1 MKEYFRKPF
10 VSILLTI
17 LFSAWVSVIF
27 YNHYPRLWQAIKDP
41 LAAARMIP
49 SQYMNLGIVRI
60 ALLLLAVLVSHFGI
74 VYLLSLRLNPKW
86 KAQRR
91 LAVYTLVVVFVLVLA
106 WSFYHYPKLIDAV
119 VNLVLLL
126 VIMFISSFA
135 GWKLL
140 RVLGARSSSSL
151 EEFTFSVGLGLGL
164 FTYVVFALALL
175 GVLYAWLVWL
185 ILVIL
190 AIALSEDIWCSIKT
204 LRKRLSGLFTAGFSV
219 KGRAIDT
226 LLISLISIY
235 LLVNLIGAL
244 VPEIEVDALVYHL
257 YIPKVYIQNHR
268 LVYIPYEFRA
278 AFPLGMEMLFT
289 LGMILSN
296 SVLAKLIHF
305 ALGVLSL
312 LTTYCFGRKYMGSRV
327 GLLAATVFYTVSVVA
342 WESTTAYID
351 LGTTFFTTLG
361 IFALVNWWHSQR
373 DRWLAV
379 AAITCGLAMGTKYLG
394 VFSLVILIAGILL
407 KPSFTGKQDI
417 LVVLRTILVYSF
429 VSVLIVSPWLIRN
442 YVFTGNPVYPLLNNV
457 FKSPLMPPINPTFD
471 RASFGMGDNVFTEY
485 LLSPWNVTIHGER
498 YQGTIGPIFLTFLPL
513 LIVVR
518 VDRIIRY
525 LLLFCGVFFI
535 LWEISF
541 PVIRYLIPMMSFL
554 GLIVSYVISNSVRWD
569 NWGNVVLSTMVIA
582 VTAVTLF
589 LNLPFFHP
597 FWQRGWSPGIVRHV
611 PYEVVLGIESREHY
625 LSRHLSSYEVFQ
637 YANRNLP
644 PEAKILCLNEE
655 FRYLSDR
662 TLVPVFSFEADEV
675 VSSRNVG
682 ELLGHIKDL
691 GATHF
696 LINWAF
702 IEDTQRGLTILQ
714 DDFVNEHLEPL
725 YSNESVV
732 LYRLSFEAQPP
743 KNYVWQ
749 EGESFLSQS
758 GSDNID
764 FKAPASR
771 GQCLGMGWG
780 GSEGDLVEYKVA
792 VPRDLPSAALFI
804 RYAREGQTDAALDV
818 YLDEQLI
825 GNSPSVSLPPTGGW
839 GYEADEWAYQELS
852 LGPVEEGEHK
862 VKFVSQMGGGIVNID
877 GFFITDSAFQPPGD
891 IHLRGV

>member
-10 VSILLTI
+10 VSIFLTI
-17 LFSAWVSVIF
+17 LFSAWVGVIF
-27 YNHYPRLWQAIKDP
+27 YNHYPRLWPALKDP

-49 SQYMNLGIVRI
+49 SQYMNLGIVGI
-60 ALLLLAVLVSHFGI
+60 ALLLLAVFVSHFGI
-74 VYLLSLRLNPKW
+74 AYLLSLRLNP
-86 KAQRR
+86 R
-91 LAVYTLVVVFVLVLA
+91 LKVHQISAVFILIALFVLGLA
-106 WSFYHYPKLIDAV
+106 WSLYHYPALLDVGA
-119 VNLVLLL
+119 NLALLL
-126 VIMFISSFA
+126 VIILISAFV
-135 GWKLL
+135 GRRLL
-140 RVLGARSSSSL
+140 KALGAKPDSSL
-151 EEFTFSVGLGLGL
+151 EEFVFSTGLGLGL
-164 FTYVVFALALL
+164 LTYVVFALALL

-185 ILVIL
+185 ILVML
-190 AIALSEDIWCSIKT
+190 AIALSEDIWCSIIN
-204 LRKRLSGLFTAGFSV
+204 LRKRLSGFFTAGFSM
-219 KGRAIDT
+219 KDRAIDT

-244 VPEIEVDALVYHL
+244 APEIEVDALVYHL

-289 LGMILSN
+289 LGMLLSN

-351 LGTTFFTTLG
+351 LGTTFFSTLE
-361 IFALVNWWHSQR
+361 ILALVNWWHSQR

-379 AAITCGLAMGTKYLG
+379 AAIMCGLAMGTKYLG
-394 VFSLVILIAGILL
+394 VFSLVILITGILL
-407 KPSFTGKQDI
+407 KRSFAGKQDI

-442 YVFTGNPVYPLLNNV
+442 YVFTGNPVYPLLNYV
-457 FKSPLMPPINPTFD
+457 FKSPLMPPSNPTFD

-485 LLSPWNVTIHGER
+485 LLYPWNVTIHGER
-498 YQGTIGPIFLTFLPL
+498 YQGTIGPIFLIFLPL
-513 LIVVR
+513 LIAVR

-535 LWEISF
+535 LWELSF
-541 PVIRYLIPMMSFL
+541 PVIRYLIPMMPFL
-554 GLIVSYVISNSVRWD
+554 GLIVSYVISSSVRWD

-582 VTAVTLF
+582 ATAVTLF

-597 FWQRGWSPGIVRHV
+597 FWLRGWSPGIVRHV

-637 YANRNLP
+637 YANRNLS
-644 PEAKILCLNEE
+644 PEAKILCFNEE

-662 TLVPVFSFEADEV
+662 TLVPVFSFEAGNV
-675 VSSRNVG
+675 ISSRSVD
-682 ELLGHIKDL
+682 EMLGHIKDL

-702 IEDTQRGLTILQ
+702 VEDTQRGLTILQ
-714 DDFVNEHLEPL
+714 DNFVNEHLEPL
-725 YSNESVV
+725 YSNESVT
-732 LYRLSFEAQPP
+732 LYRLSFEAPPP

-758 GSDNID
+758 GSEAID
-764 FKAPASR
+764 FKAPASK

-780 GSEGDLVEYKVA
+780 GSKGDFVEYKVA
-792 VPRDLPSAALFI
+792 VPRDLTSATMFI
-804 RYAREGQTDAALDV
+804 RYAREGQTDAALNV
-818 YLDEQLI
+818 YLNGKLV
-825 GNSPSVSLPPTGGW
+825 GNSPSMNLPPTGGW

-852 LGPVEEGEHK
+852 LGPVEEGEYK
-862 VKFVSQMGGGIVNID
+862 VKFVSQMDGGIVNID
-877 GFFITDSAFQPPGD
+877 GFFIANSSFQPPGD
-891 IHLRGV
+891 IHLGGV

>member
-1 MKEYFRKPF
+1 MLAGIF
-10 VSILLTI
+10 VFGLAWLLWHYPTLFDAGVNLALLFVIILL
-17 LFSAWVSVIF
+17 
-27 YNHYPRLWQAIKDP
+27 
-41 LAAARMIP
+41 
-49 SQYMNLGIVRI
+49 
-60 ALLLLAVLVSHFGI
+60 
-74 VYLLSLRLNPKW
+74 
-86 KAQRR
+86 
-91 LAVYTLVVVFVLVLA
+91 
-106 WSFYHYPKLIDAV
+106 
-119 VNLVLLL
+119 
-126 VIMFISSFA
+126 SSFA
-135 GWKLL
+135 GRKLL
-140 RVLGARSSSSL
+140 DLLGAESNSSL
-151 EEFTFSVGLGLGL
+151 EEFVFSAGLGLGL
-164 FTYVVFALALL
+164 FTCVILALALL
-175 GVLYAWLVWL
+175 GLLHAWLVWL

-190 AIALSEDIWCSIKT
+190 AMALSEDIWCSSKN
-204 LRKRLSGLFTAGFSV
+204 LRKRLSGLFAAGFSV
-219 KGRAIDT
+219 KDRAIDI
-226 LLISLISIY
+226 LLTSLISIY

-244 VPEIEVDALVYHL
+244 APEIEADALVYHL

-296 SVLAKLIHF
+296 SVLAKLTHF

-312 LTTYCFGRKYMGSRV
+312 LTTYCFGRKYLGSKV

-351 LGTTFFTTLG
+351 LGTTFFSTLE

-379 AAITCGLAMGTKYLG
+379 AAIMCGLAMGTKYLG
-394 VFSLVILIAGILL
+394 VFSLVILIVGILL
-407 KPSFTGKQDI
+407 KPSFTGKQNI

-541 PVIRYLIPMMSFL
+541 PVIRYLIPMMPLL
-554 GLIVSYVISNSVRWD
+554 GLIVSYVVSSSVRWD
-569 NWGNVVLSTMVIA
+569 NWGSVVLSTMVIA
-582 VTAVTLF
+582 VTTVTLF

-597 FWQRGWSPGIVRHV
+597 FWQEEWSPGIVRHV
-611 PYEVVLGIESREHY
+611 PYEVVLGIESKEHY

-644 PEAKILCLNEE
+644 PDAKILCFNEE

-662 TLVPVFSFEADEV
+662 TLVPVFSFEARNV
-675 VSSRNVG
+675 VSSRNMG

-691 GATHF
+691 GVTHY
-696 LINWAF
+696 LINWAYV
-702 IEDTQRGLTILQ
+702 EDTQWGLTILQ
-714 DDFVNEHLEPL
+714 DDFVNKHLDPL
-725 YSNESVV
+725 YTNERVT
-732 LYRLSFEAQPP
+732 LYELSLEALPS
-743 KNYVWQ
+743 KRYIWQ

-758 GSDNID
+758 GSDAID
-764 FKAPASR
+764 FKAPASN

-780 GSEGDLVEYKVA
+780 GSKGDFVEYE
-792 VPRDLPSAALFI
+792 VPIPWDSPSAVLFV
-804 RYAREGQTDAALDV
+804 RYACEGQTEATLDV
-818 YLDEQLI
+818 YLDGQLV
-825 GNSPSVSLPPTGGW
+825 GTTPSMSLSPTGGW
-839 GYEADEWAYQELS
+839 GYEADEWAYHELP
-852 LGPVEEGEHK
+852 LGEVGEGIHNIK
-862 VKFVSQMGGGIVNID
+862 LVSQIDGGTANID
-877 GFFITDSAFQPPGD
+877 GFFIADGSSRPPGT
-891 IHLRGV
+891 